1 MKDIVEGLSNI
12 TKFIRTKIP
21 IFSKDKNSL
30 NYKFLIIGDKSV
42 GKSSFVSKVINNKF
56 SLEIKPSTETEI
68 SNLKLQF
75 GNDKIN
81 IFLLDVLTS
90 ELSNN
95 HGYLFHGINGAFILY
110 DITKK
115 DTFDKINNYVSDVK
129 GNLGNE
135 APIVIIGNKKDLG
148 HLREIHEIQLKEKS
162 CHLNCDY
169 YETSCVDENSVFDIV
184 KFLVLKAYYNSLPL
198 RKQNE
203 IKRIFQE

>member
-12 TKFIRTKIP
+12 KKFIRSKIP
-21 IFSKDKNSL
+21 IFNKDNNSL

-42 GKSSFVSKVINNKF
+42 GKTSFVLKVINNKF
-56 SLEIKPSTETEI
+56 DLEIKPSTESELF
-68 SNLKLQF
+68 NLQLQF

-95 HGYLFHGINGAFILY
+95 HGYLFNGINGAFILY

-115 DTFDKINNYVSDVK
+115 DTFDKVNNYVSDIK

-135 APIVIIGNKKDLG
+135 IPIVIIGNKKDLA

-162 CHLNCDY
+162 CQLNCDY

-203 IKRIFQE
+203 IKLTFQE